1 MKVLTYAMPCRA
13 PAGQREEIKASA
25 PAPLEKI

>member
-1 MKVLTYAMPCRA
+1 MKVLTYAMACRA
-13 PAGQREEIKASA
+13 PAGQRDEIEASA